1 MDDGAG
7 DSDGHDDQQGHRRPG
22 IATRR
27 ELLHGVGID
36 PRNHERRNWL
46 EPKLRPMRAEFQK
59 RLKNQKHNVKSAR
72 VNSLLRCRPF

>member
-1 MDDGAG
+1 VDDGAG

-36 PRNHERRNWL
+36 SYREVVFSFL
-46 EPKLRPMRAEFQK
+46 A
-59 RLKNQKHNVKSAR
+59 S
-72 VNSLLRCRPF
+72 SPFI